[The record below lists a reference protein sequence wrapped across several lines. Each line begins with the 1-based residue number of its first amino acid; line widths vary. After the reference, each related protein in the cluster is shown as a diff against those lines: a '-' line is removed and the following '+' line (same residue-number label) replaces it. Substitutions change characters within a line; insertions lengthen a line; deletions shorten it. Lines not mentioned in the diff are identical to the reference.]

1 MARVCVDAGFL
12 IGLYDPSDQYHQ
24 LASSQFE
31 LIFGE
36 ESGRHT
42 LLLPWPILYEALG
55 TRFSRDPNKVAS
67 LEQTWLYLERASR
80 LVVLNDEPYRV
91 EPLSQQV
98 AKTLRPLS
106 LADRV
111 LRAMILE
118 NEPQFDYFLTYNA
131 GDFIDACSSS
141 GVQLISLDLIPEDFA
156 P

>member
-12 IGLYDPSDQYHQ
+12 IGLYDPSDQYHEA
-24 LASSQFE
+24 ASFHFE

-42 LLLPWPILYEALG
+42 LLLPWPILYESLG
-55 TRFSRDPNKVAS
+55 TRFSRDSNKVAS
-67 LEQTWLYLERASR
+67 FEKTWLYLERASR
-80 LVVLNDEPYRV
+80 LVLLNDERYRV
-91 EPLSQQV
+91 EPLSQQI

-118 NEPQFDYFLTYNA
+118 GEPKFDYFLTYNA
-131 GDFIDACSSS
+131 ADFIDACRSS
-141 GVQLISLDLIPEDFA
+141 GVQLLSSDLIPEDFA
-156 P
+156 R